1 MRACVIATSSSYQAC
16 DWWIS
21 GQLTAS
27 RELLSVCLC
36 QVDLNQES
44 YFHLNNK
51 SMFLLPSKLVTN
63 NEREM

>member
-1 MRACVIATSSSYQAC
+1 MRACVIATSSSYQAY
-16 DWWIS
+16 DWWMS

-44 YFHLNNK
+44 YLNNK